1 MNSDKKQQLSIVL
14 NDLYS
19 KLGIKNLKL
28 IAVDENTYILN
39 NKYKVIINCSFIDIF
54 KKSIYKNYRLKY
66 RLIKK

>member
-1 MNSDKKQQLSIVL
+1 MNFKKSSELDIIL
-14 NDLYS
+14 DDLYN
-19 KLGIKNLKL
+19 KVGIKKL
-28 IAVDENTYILN
+28 DLIIVDENTYILN